1 MDCQDVRKHLK
12 SLSQQPA
19 AADEAVARHLAEC
32 ADCAAYSDQFATQ
45 EVAMKTAL
53 SSQPSDEHWRR
64 HEALVRGSLNA
75 FERRRTLARWTWV
88 GAAAAAMLAF
98 AAWGVYS
105 FGKPGETVAK
115 AGPQQPTANS
125 PQPTPAQFSER
136 LASLQESVRSKQ
148 VLDELEQL
156 QITFENAGDAEGK
169 SLAEDAELYVER
181 ILTIDAQQPEQ
192 VHEILAGIRQ
202 ADISSRLEKLRAS
215 LSDDAPAPLQDSIK
229 LAQATLS
236 EASQLGEGK

>member
-1 MDCQDVRKHLK
+1 MDCQDVREHLK
-12 SLSQQPA
+12 TLSRPAAVGAA
-19 AADEAVARHLAEC
+19 AADEAVAKHLAEC
-32 ADCAAYSDQFATQ
+32 VDCAAYYDQLDTREPAL
-45 EVAMKTAL
+45 KHAL
-53 SSQPSDEHWRR
+53 SALPGDEHWRR

-75 FERRRTLARWTWV
+75 FERRRTWGRRAWV
-88 GAAAAAMLAF
+88 SAAAAAMLAF

-105 FGKPGETVAK
+105 FGKSGETVAK

-125 PQPTPAQFSER
+125 QQLSER
-136 LASLQESVRSKQ
+136 LASLQESVRDKQ

-156 QITFENAGDAEGK
+156 QITFENAGDTEGK

-181 ILTIDAQQPEQ
+181 ILTIDARQPEQ

-202 ADISSRLEKLRAS
+202 AGISSRLEKLRAS

-229 LAQATLS
+229 LAQAALS